1 MLYEPRHFKVDDRA
15 LAIEI
20 MLAHPFATLASVIDG
35 EPVFT
40 HLPLHVV
47 QVGERLHLVGHIAR
61 ANGHGAALD
70 GGSAT
75 AIFHGGNAFV
85 SPSLY
90 AVREAVPTWNY
101 IAVHVTGRVERMDS
115 SGAKEGVLKTLIDRH
130 DPAYRAQ
137 WDEELSEDYKERQKG
152 AIVGLRLHA
161 ERVQA
166 KFKLSQNRPVED
178 QRRVRATMAAG
189 DASAQA
195 LGAWMRRLH
204 VGDAP

>member
-47 QVGERLHLVGHIAR
+47 QDGERLHLVGHIAR

-178 QRRVRATMAAG
+178 QRRVRAAMAAG

-195 LGAWMRRLH
+195 LGTWMRRLH

>member
-166 KFKLSQNRPVED
+166 KFKLSQNRPADD
-178 QRRVRATMAAG
+178 QRRVRAAMAAG